1 LGNFRLIG
9 VANPKNPIESLGVQL
24 KMLRFLG
31 LWSDTTTKTA
41 QFIHQIH
48 SILYRGIFL
57 YLYSFC
63 QAMYFQHVEEIKDV
77 ADALFLLITQI
88 SLIYRV
94 EIFCRNQ
101 ARIKKVVQ
109 RLQSDLFCP
118 NNFAEDQ

>member
-1 LGNFRLIG
+1 
-9 VANPKNPIESLGVQL
+9 
-24 KMLRFLG
+24 
-31 LWSDTTTKTA
+31 
-41 QFIHQIH
+41 
-48 SILYRGIFL
+48 
-57 YLYSFC
+57 
-63 QAMYFQHVEEIKDV
+63 MYFQHVEEIKDV

-118 NNFAEDQ
+118 NNFAEDQWVFFELLKIVEYLNFIFFQSR